1 MPPHF
6 AGLFEK
12 DYNEGMRVLI
22 FIAALFTA
30 SAAFAGVEV
39 KDGKISADITNLP
52 LRQVLQTLKQN
63 TKIHFSMDDE
73 IAGLAVSAS
82 FQDLTVAAGIKK
94 LLEGTGINYV
104 VMADANGDATSIFL
118 GKSEKAG
125 GPPKKLDS
133 RPVSNM
139 PNRGVVQPVQPMQ
152 PIQQVQPQG
161 QNRGPNNRQP
171 QPNNNKPAG
180 MGTTTE
186 VPTGGTLV
194 APTPQMQPVTQDGES
209 RANPDNNTNNNGDE
223 DEEPDDE

>member
-1 MPPHF
+1 
-6 AGLFEK
+6 
-12 DYNEGMRVLI
+12 MRVLI
-22 FIAALFTA
+22 FIAAVLSA

-39 KDGKISADITNLP
+39 KDGKMSADITGLP
-52 LRQVLQTLKQN
+52 LRQVLQTIKQN

-104 VMADANGDATSIFL
+104 VMADANGDPTSIFL

-125 GPPKKLDS
+125 APPKKLDS
-133 RPVSNM
+133 RPVTIQ
-139 PNRGVVQPVQPMQ
+139 NRGVVQPIQ
-152 PIQQVQPQG
+152 PIQPIQPQG
-161 QNRGPNNRQP
+161 QPQQNQRPNNRQA
-171 QPNNNKPAG
+171 QPPANKNKPAG

-194 APTPQMQPVTQDGES
+194 APTPPQVQQPVDGES
-209 RANPDNNTNNNGDE
+209 RANPDNNNATNDD
-223 DEEPDDE
+223 DEE